1 MDAILD
7 YREQVGQWKL
17 LSMWWRDCY
26 YDFEMYYGGRFIA
39 DYMRAL
45 DSGYRG
51 CIRKCEGA
59 KTGDDNDVTCCGD
72 CVSTG

>member
-1 MDAILD
+1 
-7 YREQVGQWKL
+7 
-17 LSMWWRDCY
+17 
-26 YDFEMYYGGRFIA
+26 MYYCGRFIA
-39 DYMRAL
+39 DYIRAL